1 MSTKNLAR
9 TVIEGGRHKG
19 NKWDRRNSHAEARAD
34 LRDYLKRVEL
44 DEEFYYEADA
54 EPIAHVGKSFDDKLA
69 PIYRWLKRQEGRLWD
84 EVRADI
90 ASSFDIRTTA
100 GRHIIFDHL
109 LRSVQTSPEVH
120 GHYYYGPDD
129 PTTSYYDHEFYV
141 DEAGVLCKKRF
152 IGRRHY
158 EKVPYI
164 DTNQLCNWLNGRIV
178 GKVGTKLFWFEP
190 TTKNKKQGG
199 YRHEWKIE
207 WGYSPFSYYNAGLQ
221 FLYLDYEIVY
231 KKDALGRVVI
241 EEGRMVELDRKPSW
255 KKVHQAP
262 SLRQDRK
269 LNDKEAAY
277 WNAIPKFYRTKILEQ
292 SPNYVEPKK
301 R

>member
-54 EPIAHVGKSFDDKLA
+54 EPTAHVGKSFDDKLG
-69 PIYRWLKRQEGRLWD
+69 PIYRWLSRQVGRLWD

-109 LRSVQTSPEVH
+109 LRSVAITPDVYRHYEPE
-120 GHYYYGPDD
+120 D
-129 PTTSYYDHEFYV
+129 PTTSYYRNNFYV
-141 DEAGVLCKKRF
+141 DGAGVLCKKRY
-152 IGRRHY
+152 IGRHHY
-158 EKVPYI
+158 EKVPHI

-190 TTKNKKQGG
+190 TAKNEKRGG
-199 YRHEWKIE
+199 YRHIWKIE
-207 WGYSPFSYYNAGLQ
+207 WGYSPYSYYNNAFQ
-221 FLYLDYEIVY
+221 YLYLDYEIIY
-231 KKDALGRVVI
+231 KRDTLGRIVI
-241 EEGRMVELDRKPSW
+241 EDGRMVELDRKPLW

-262 SLRQDRK
+262 ALRQDRK
-269 LNDKEAAY
+269 LTDKEVSY
-277 WNAIPKFYRTKILEQ
+277 WSTLPKFYRTKILEQ

-301 R
+301 P